1 MLLIPLTVI
10 LAMAVGLIM
19 GGTLRAFGSFRVRW
33 AWLAL
38 VGVAIQFAPVAGTA
52 AYFMLLASF
61 VMLLAVAAAN
71 LRTPGFVLILTGL
84 CLNALVI
91 VADHGMPV
99 TKEALVRSGQA
110 ATLTDLVQ
118 RGGAKHRL
126 AGEETRLLLLGDVLG
141 VGWPVDQAVSVGD
154 VCVHLGI
161 GWCIVVAM
169 QPRRYLGLQAPAG
182 SPNIV

>member
-10 LAMAVGLIM
+10 VAVVVGLIM
-19 GGTLRAFGSFRVRW
+19 GGSFRAFGSFRVRW

-38 VGVAIQFAPVAGTA
+38 VGVAIQFAPVSGTV
-52 AYFMLLASF
+52 AYVTLLASF
-61 VMLLAVAAAN
+61 AMLLVVAAAN

-99 TKEALVRSGQA
+99 TREALVRSGQA
-110 ATLTDLVQ
+110 GTLTDLVQ
-118 RGGAKHRL
+118 RGGAKHHL

-141 VGWPVDQAVSVGD
+141 VGRPIDQAVSLGD

-169 QPRRYLGLQAPAG
+169 QPRRYSGLQAPVG
-182 SPNIV
+182 SPKTV